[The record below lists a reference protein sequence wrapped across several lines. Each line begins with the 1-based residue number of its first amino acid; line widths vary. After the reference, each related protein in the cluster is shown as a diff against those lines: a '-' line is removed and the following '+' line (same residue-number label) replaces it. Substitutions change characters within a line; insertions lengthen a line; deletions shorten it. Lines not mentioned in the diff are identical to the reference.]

1 MKGGGLK
8 YVMNF
13 VMSYFLINS
22 PVFKKGSSPN
32 HIKLESIM
40 RFYMVLILMVAFM
53 MSSIVIAQSGE
64 LVIHATPQ
72 TLDAVIAADQ
82 ASGSPH
88 AIYTLVST
96 DTPYVF
102 DADIVINNDVTIR
115 GVLGTDDRPP
125 CIQPDVLL
133 DGTVP
138 GHLFTFTKDNGVFR
152 VENLYLLGLSV
163 LNSVAAGD
171 GFGITVNANNTKTYI
186 DNVVFEYW
194 DQFAINFSGDWNSFW
209 VTNCKFRDMVNSGS
223 VYTGEAFRQRNDLGT
238 TLVDTVV
245 FKHNTFLAVNA
256 YAMCSPVTGHANYV
270 NFSHN
275 TVVAMVKNPFFS
287 MNITNW
293 VCEHNIFYDTYV
305 GGMSNGEFP
314 WWDRIWAGGLGST
327 IDLDPLNTLNA
338 FLNGI
343 DTTLAN
349 WSDLA
354 EASRTI
360 DVVDNIYYRS
370 PEFADLYAAFN
381 DTASTTADSILST
394 PWMND
399 ITANMFADNAK
410 WPGLNDDGNL
420 VGTDPGLGS
429 TYADMLGAPGTTVPP
444 EDGVGLIPY
453 ITAAR
458 KGGGNASV
466 SYSYHQSV
474 VDYTSGNWVPI
485 WPLPEETDGLL
496 AYTSGLKAT
505 DGLYYGDNYW
515 FTGPTGVVVDHEA
528 LPSEFKLHSAYPN
541 PFNPSTT
548 IKYSLNKSGITSLK
562 VYNVL
567 GQHVMTVVDD
577 VLQTPNTYRISID
590 MSEFTS
596 GTYFVV
602 LRQGDLSSIQ
612 KMMLLK

>member
-1 MKGGGLK
+1 MG
-8 YVMNF
+8 
-13 VMSYFLINS
+13 SNS
-22 PVFKKGSSPN
+22 N
-32 HIKLESIM
+32 QIKLESIM
-40 RFYMVLILMVAFM
+40 RFYLVLILIVAFM
-53 MSSIVIAQSGE
+53 MSGTVMAQPSGE

-82 ASGSPH
+82 ASGTPH

-115 GVLGTDDRPP
+115 GVLAPDGRPP

-133 DGTVP
+133 DGTIP
-138 GHLFTFTKDNGVFR
+138 GHLFTFTKSDGVFK
-152 VENLYLLGLSV
+152 VENLYLLGISV
-163 LNSVAAGD
+163 LNSVNWGD
-171 GFGITVNANNTKTYI
+171 GFGITVNGDNIKTYI
-186 DNVVFEYW
+186 DYVIFEQW
-194 DQFAINFSGDWNSFW
+194 GQFAINFTGDWNSFW
-209 VTNCKFRDMVNSGS
+209 ITNCKFRDMVNTGS

-256 YAMCSPVTGHANYV
+256 YAMCSPVTGHANFV

-275 TVVAMVKNPFFS
+275 TVAAMVKNPFFS

-293 VCEHNIFYDTYV
+293 VCMHNIFYDSYV

-314 WWDRIWAGGLGST
+314 WWDRIWASGLGST
-327 IDLDPLNTLNA
+327 IDLDPLNILNA

-343 DTTLAN
+343 DTTQAN

-360 DVVDNIYYRS
+360 DVIDNIYYRS
-370 PEFADLYAAFN
+370 PEFEALYAAFN
-381 DTASTTADSILST
+381 DTATTTNDSILST
-394 PWMND
+394 PWMNEV
-399 ITANMFADNAK
+399 TTNMFADDAK

-420 VGTDPGLGS
+420 VNTDPGFGS

-444 EDGVGLIPY
+444 EHGVGLIPY
-453 ITAAR
+453 VEAAR
-458 KGGGNASV
+458 KGGGAATV
-466 SYSYHQSV
+466 SYSYHQNV

-485 WPLPEETDGLL
+485 WPLPEDTDGLL
-496 AYTSGLKAT
+496 AYTSGLTAT

-515 FTGPTGVVVDHEA
+515 FTGYVGVVVDKEP
-528 LPSEFKLHSAYPN
+528 LPAAFKLYGAYPN

-548 IKYSLNKSGITSLK
+548 IKYTLNNSGITSLK
-562 VYNVL
+562 VFNVL
-567 GQHVMTVVDD
+567 GQQVMTVVDNAF
-577 VLQTPNTYRISID
+577 QTPNTYKISIN

-596 GTYFVV
+596 GMYYVV
-602 LRQGDLSSIQ
+602 LRQDGLSSVEKI
-612 KMMLLK
+612 MLLK